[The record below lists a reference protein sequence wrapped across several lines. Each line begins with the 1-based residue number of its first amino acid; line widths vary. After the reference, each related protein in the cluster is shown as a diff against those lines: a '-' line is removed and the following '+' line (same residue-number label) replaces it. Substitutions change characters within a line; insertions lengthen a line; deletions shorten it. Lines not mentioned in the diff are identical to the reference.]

1 MTPTPTCSHKPLRRK
16 VGFCIKGSK
25 ISIDKILKLYAG
37 FDCAP
42 GVAWK
47 LRRLLHQH
55 RIWRVLCIVHVIV
68 IDWSFARMEVIVM
81 MMMMWWSFTRM
92 EVMTKDLLAMACKVP
107 PSSASFSTL
116 SSEEIKRKL
125 FHRIKKSFILQKLFH
140 KLTIVILWLMR
151 AAAEKCEANA
161 DRLLLSCSQASS
173 KYNCSEAVIFSS
185 KSKWCLTLAPST
197 WNIHILIKS
206 VEPPWGN
213 LRLSNLSRNP

>member
-1 MTPTPTCSHKPLRRK
+1 MAVVRWGPVVIGYVRPVQFLDHLTVIKIIWYHPENNWGPLIENLVQFEEDFNSGTK
-16 VGFCIKGSK
+16 KSVGWGPVGIGYVRPVQFL
-25 ISIDKILKLYAG
+25 DHLT
-37 FDCAP
+37 
-42 GVAWK
+42 
-47 LRRLLHQH
+47 
-55 RIWRVLCIVHVIV
+55 VI
-68 IDWSFARMEVIVM
+68 
-81 MMMMWWSFTRM
+81 
-92 EVMTKDLLAMACKVP
+92 
-107 PSSASFSTL
+107 
-116 SSEEIKRKL
+116 
-125 FHRIKKSFILQKLFH
+125 KSFILQKLFH